1 MKRPTPT
8 QMKVDTAGI
17 RSRYRTPSGVFLGPW
32 MRDNEHMSSLTP
44 LSTIAEIEAATGS
57 ATTPR
62 LFLDLVRSAP
72 TSPALHSMKG
82 DDGWNVWTL
91 QDFSDQV
98 AGAAAGLAS
107 VGVGNGERV
116 LLMMRN
122 RPDFHW
128 FDAAA
133 QFLRATP
140 VSIYNSSSPEEVEYL
155 AGHAEARVA
164 IVEDAGFLDRVLKVR
179 KDLPLLER
187 IYVIEPPDGPLPD
200 GVFAAGDLFEH
211 GSADLDALAAATSP
225 DDIAT
230 LIYTS
235 GTTGPPKGVM
245 ISQYNVVYTIEILK
259 RSIEF
264 DDFLGMRVVSYLP
277 MAHIAE
283 RAVSHYQSM
292 ILGYSVYC
300 CPDPNQLTMYL
311 KEVHPQLAFGVPRV
325 WEKIYNG
332 VNAALSADPDR
343 KAQFDDGV
351 NAAIEIRRSNLDG
364 DFTDEQQATL
374 DFLDSVAFANVRELV
389 GLDAIELAITG
400 AAPIPDPVLEWFNAI
415 GVPLAE
421 IYGMSETTG
430 PMTFSPERP
439 KIGTVGRGCHGME
452 VRIADD
458 GEVVCRGGNIF
469 QGYFKQPDKTAETIV
484 DGWLHSG
491 DIGEV
496 DDEGYIRIVDRKKE
510 LIITSGGKN
519 ISPANLEAALKTIP
533 LIGQAAAIGDGRKF
547 VSAILVL
554 DPEATAVWAKA
565 TGKEGQSLAELS
577 IDPDVLSEVQ
587 AGIDEVNE
595 QFAQV
600 EQIKKFTLVGEEWM
614 PDSDLLTPTSKL
626 KRRGV
631 NARYD
636 AEIEAMY
643 AGLS

>member
-1 MKRPTPT
+1 
-8 QMKVDTAGI
+8 
-17 RSRYRTPSGVFLGPW
+17 
-32 MRDNEHMSSLTP
+32 MRDNGHMSSLTS
-44 LSTIAEIEAATGS
+44 LSTTAEVEAATGS

-98 AGAAAGLAS
+98 AAAAAGLAS
-107 VGVGNGERV
+107 IGVGNGERV

-389 GLDAIELAITG
+389 GLDAVELAITG
-400 AAPIPDPVLEWFNAI
+400 AAPIPVPVLEWFNAI

-452 VRIADD
+452 VKIADD

-491 DIGEV
+491 DIGEI

-565 TGKEGQSLAELS
+565 KGKEGQSLAELS

>member
-1 MKRPTPT
+1 
-8 QMKVDTAGI
+8 
-17 RSRYRTPSGVFLGPW
+17 

-311 KEVHPQLAFGVPRV
+311 QEVHPQLAFGVPRV

-452 VRIADD
+452 VRIAAD

>member
-1 MKRPTPT
+1 M
-8 QMKVDTAGI
+8 
-17 RSRYRTPSGVFLGPW
+17 
-32 MRDNEHMSSLTP
+32 P
-44 LSTIAEIEAATGS
+44 LSTIAEVEAATGRS
-57 ATTPR
+57 TTPQ
-62 LFLDLVRSAP
+62 LFLDLVSQVP
-72 TSPALHSMKG
+72 TSPALHSMSG
-82 DDGWNVWTL
+82 DSGWNVWTL
-91 QDFSDQV
+91 QDYADQV
-98 AGAAAGLAS
+98 ARAAAGLAEF
-107 VGVGNGERV
+107 GVGAGERM

-140 VSIYNSSSPEEVEYL
+140 VSIYNSSSPEEIQYL

-164 IVEDAGFLDRVLKVR
+164 IVEDGGFLDRILKVR
-179 KDLPLLER
+179 AELPLLER
-187 IYVIEPPDGPLPD
+187 IYVVEPPEGPLPD
-200 GVFAAGDLFEH
+200 GVHPASELLEQ
-211 GSADLDALAAATSP
+211 GSADLAELAAATDP

-264 DDFLGMRVVSYLP
+264 DAFLGMRVVSYLP

-283 RAVSHYQSM
+283 RAVSHYQGM

-332 VNAALSADPDR
+332 VNAALAADPER
-343 KAQFDDGV
+343 KAQFDEGV

-374 DFLDSVAFANVRELV
+374 DFLDSVAFANVRALV

-400 AAPIPDPVLEWFNAI
+400 AAPIPVPVLEWFNAI

-458 GEVVCRGGNIF
+458 GEVVCRGGNVF

-491 DIGEV
+491 DIGEI
-496 DDEGYIRIVDRKKE
+496 DDEGYISIVDRKKE

-554 DPEATAVWAKA
+554 DPEATAVWSKA
-565 TGKEGQSLAELS
+565 NGKESLSLAELAA
-577 IDPDVLSEVQ
+577 DPDVLADVQ
-587 AGIDEVNE
+587 AGIDEINE

-600 EQIKKFTLVGEEWM
+600 EQIKKYTLVGEEWM
-614 PDSDLLTPTSKL
+614 PDSDMLTPTSKL

-631 NARYD
+631 NARYAD
-636 AEIEAMY
+636 EIEAMY
-643 AGLS
+643 AGLG

>member
-1 MKRPTPT
+1 MTT
-8 QMKVDTAGI
+8 
-17 RSRYRTPSGVFLGPW
+17 
-32 MRDNEHMSSLTP
+32 LTP
-44 LSTIAEIEAATGS
+44 LSSIAEVDAAAAGRTV
-57 ATTPR
+57 PR
-62 LFLDLVRSAP
+62 EFLALVRANP
-72 TSPALHSMKG
+72 GSPALHSMRSDG
-82 DDGWNVWTL
+82 GWNSWTL
-91 QDFSDQV
+91 QEFADQV
-98 AGAAAGLAS
+98 AGATAGLAGA
-107 VGVGNGERV
+107 GVSSGERV

-140 VSIYNSSSPEEVEYL
+140 VSIYNSSSPEEIQYL

-164 IVEDAGFLDRVLKVR
+164 IVEDAGFLERILKVR
-179 KDLPLLER
+179 AELPALER
-187 IYVIEPPDGPLPD
+187 VYVIEPPEGPLPD
-200 GVFAAGDLFEH
+200 GVFAAAELFGD
-211 GSADLDALAAATSP
+211 GTADLDALAAATEP

-245 ISQYNVVYTIEILK
+245 ISQYNIVYTIEILK
-259 RSIEF
+259 RSIDF
-264 DDFLGMRVVSYLP
+264 DDFVGMRVVSYLP

-292 ILGYSVYC
+292 MLGYSVYC
-300 CPDPNQLTMYL
+300 CPDANQLTMYL

-332 VNAALSADPDR
+332 VNAALAADPDR

-364 DFTDEQQATL
+364 DFTDDQQATL
-374 DFLDSVAFANVRELV
+374 DFLDSVAFANVRALV
-389 GLDAIELAITG
+389 GLDAVELAITG
-400 AAPIPDPVLEWFNAI
+400 AAPIPVSVLEWFNAI

-452 VRIADD
+452 VTIAED
-458 GEVVCRGGNIF
+458 GEVICRGGNVF
-469 QGYFKQPDKTAETIV
+469 LGYFKQPDKTAETIV

-491 DIGEV
+491 DIGEI

-533 LIGQAAAIGDGRKF
+533 LIGQAAAIGDARKF

-554 DPEATAVWAKA
+554 DPEAAVVWAKSH
-565 TGKEGQSLAELS
+565 GKESLSLAELAV
-577 IDPDVLSEVQ
+577 DHDVIAEVQ
-587 AGIDEVNE
+587 AGVDEVNL

-600 EQIKKFTLVGEEWM
+600 EQIKKFTLVGEEWL
-614 PDSDLLTPTSKL
+614 PDSDMLTPTSKL

-631 NARYD
+631 NTRYGD
-636 AEIEAMY
+636 EIEAMY
-643 AGLS
+643 A